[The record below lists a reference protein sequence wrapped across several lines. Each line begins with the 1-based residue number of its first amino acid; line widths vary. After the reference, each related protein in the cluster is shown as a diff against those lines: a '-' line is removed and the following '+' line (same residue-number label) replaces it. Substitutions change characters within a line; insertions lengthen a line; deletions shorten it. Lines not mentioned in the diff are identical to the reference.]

1 MHLIQWLNQFGLTNQ
16 EASIYISLQT
26 EGVLTGYE
34 VSKLTGISRSNAYTS
49 LANLTEKGAANLIE
63 GDKKLYVPV
72 PIEDFCA
79 IRIRRMQKTGEELC
93 RNMPARKEEYQG
105 YLTIQGRENIIDTTI
120 NMILKAEQ
128 RIYLSMP
135 ETILG
140 ELKAPL
146 SSAIKRGLKV
156 VIITGRTVNLPGAI
170 IYQTEKGLEEIRLI
184 TDTREVITGE
194 ITDGTSTSLYSSK
207 RNLVQLLKES
217 LTNEIEL
224 IKIRGEKK

>member
-1 MHLIQWLNQFGLTNQ
+1 MPLIQWLNQFGLTNQ
-16 EASIYISLQT
+16 EASIYITLQT

-63 GDKKLYVPV
+63 GEKKLYVSV

-79 IRIRRMQKTGEELC
+79 SRIRRLQKTGEELC

-128 RIYLSMP
+128 RIYLSLP
-135 ETILG
+135 ETIKD
-140 ELKAPL
+140 ELKEPL
-146 SSAIKRGLKV
+146 LSAIEKGLKV
-156 VIITGRTVNLPGAI
+156 VIITDRTVDFPGAI
-170 IYQTEKGLEEIRLI
+170 VYETEKALEEIRLI
-184 TDTREVITGE
+184 TDSREVITGDVA
-194 ITDGTSTSLYSSK
+194 DGTSTSLYSSK

-224 IKIRGEKK
+224 IRIRGVKK